1 MPKQVSHD
9 MAVSYTRDEY
19 SRQQFVTGMRRYVL
33 GDLAG
38 HMRTSY
44 EANVKPALERK
55 NGHAPKD
62 GREIH
67 TAMKSDPMFKFY
79 STVRGATQEMVWR
92 SVMPG
97 IEREAEDLAER
108 AAQHNNG
115 SGNADGTLDINP
127 KFKTPRYIS
136 ALDVHLMPGCYHTEY
151 FDGDVS
157 QGALYENG
165 LNVFLMGFLGPE
177 CDDTG
182 RAVAHF
188 LKERYP
194 DFKPKKM
201 LDIGATIGFH
211 SHPWLEVWPDLE
223 IHAIDVGA
231 PNVRYGHAR
240 SQALG
245 ETIHW
250 HLMDG
255 ADLKF
260 EDETFDIVWS
270 AMVLHEMPMKVVS
283 KVFEESRRVLKPN
296 GLMLHM
302 ELPLNKY
309 VEPYEQFYIDWDSY
323 YNKEP
328 FYKSLRD
335 LDVDKAMA
343 DAGFEADKLVQF
355 VVPSLHNNGEEALL
369 SAARANAAGV
379 EGNVGKLQGGLKWFT
394 FGAWK

>member
-1 MPKQVSHD
+1 MPRQISHD
-9 MAVSYTRDEY
+9 MAVNYSRDEY
-19 SRQQFVTGMRRYVL
+19 SRQQFVTEMRRYVL

-44 EANVKPALERK
+44 EAKVKPALERK
-55 NGHAPKD
+55 NGRAPKD
-62 GREIH
+62 GPEIH
-67 TAMKSDPMFKFY
+67 KAMKSDPMFKFY

-92 SVMPG
+92 SVLPG

-108 AAQHNNG
+108 AAHFSNG
-115 SGNADGTLDINP
+115 GSKTDGTLDINP
-127 KFKTPRYIS
+127 DFKTPRYIS
-136 ALDVHLMPGCYHTEY
+136 ALDIHLMPGSYHTEY

-188 LKERYP
+188 LRERYP
-194 DFKPKKM
+194 DFKPEKM

-211 SHPWLEVWPDLE
+211 GHPWMEVWPDLE
-223 IHAIDVGA
+223 LHAIDVGA
-231 PNVRYGHAR
+231 PTVRYGHAR
-240 SQALG
+240 SQARG
-245 ETIHW
+245 EAVHW

-255 ADLKF
+255 SDLKF
-260 EDETFDIVWS
+260 ESESFDIVWS
-270 AMVLHEMPMKVVS
+270 AMVLHEMPMKVVA
-283 KVFEESRRVLKPN
+283 KVFEESRRVLKPG
-296 GLMLHM
+296 GLMIHM

-309 VEPYEQFYIDWDSY
+309 AEPYEQFYIDWDSY

-335 LDVDKAMA
+335 LDVEKAMT

-355 VVPSLHNNGEEALL
+355 VVPSLYNHGKDALL
-369 SAARANAAGV
+369 AAAHVDDDSV